1 MSIRRRRR
9 GGDSNI
15 FNSDKRQRM
24 KRIKQEQRQKS
35 GGKGVNTWTPLHY
48 AAYYVILPMVLI
60 FVIEMMGYKSLLG
73 GFRFIIKHP
82 WPYVVNVLMIAT
94 SFCLSLF
101 FRKRRPVIMIFTVL
115 WSICGIANFIL
126 LLNRVTPLT
135 GNDLKLISDLFG
147 VIAKYL
153 NGIQVVLMVIL
164 LVIVFGIIVWAFMTW
179 QPDVKKVSP
188 LRALVITA
196 AMIAVTW
203 GAMLIGWKTGT
214 LETQFPELSASY
226 KKNGVIYCFTN
237 SLVDV
242 GIRKPA
248 NYSAEEIEK
257 QTSTESAS
265 KAENGEKENDKEN
278 GKETE
283 AVKRE
288 GPSPNIVIVQLE
300 TFFDVNR
307 LKDFRFSINPI
318 PNFTALSEQWPSG
331 LFSVPVIGAGT
342 VNTEFEVLT
351 GMNMDDFGAGE
362 YPFKTILTETTMES
376 IAYNL
381 AAQGYATHALHNHT
395 GSFYGRNKVY
405 ANLGFNTF
413 TSVEYMYPRNYTYMG
428 WAKDKVLTG
437 EIEKVLDSTEGP
449 DLAYTVSV
457 QGHGSYPSEPAA
469 VYSRHV
475 MAFSDTI
482 TDEGYMNQVQY
493 YVNQLFEMDE
503 FIKELVDMLEARD
516 EDCIL
521 LMYGDHLPSLNL
533 EDEDLSRG
541 TTFQTNY
548 FIWNNMGLEFDGGN
562 IEAYDVNSMLLGA
575 INVKDGVINA
585 YHQSAKAK
593 MKGFT
598 MNQEQYLEGLKQL
611 EYDILYGEKLCYNG
625 QNPYSPTVLQMGI
638 DPISVSEVYESADGG
653 VIVRGKNFTS
663 YSIVVI
669 DGENQKTQFV
679 DKDMLKV
686 EGVDLW
692 DGAEVKVM
700 QKTLSQTN
708 TLTYHEETTSSEG
721 GGSSESETEAKAGN

>member
-9 GGDSNI
+9 SGDSNI
-15 FNSDKRQRM
+15 FNTDKRQRM
-24 KRIKQEQRQKS
+24 RRIRQEQQQKS
-35 GGKGVNTWTPLHY
+35 GKSVHTWTPFHY
-48 AAYYVILPMVLI
+48 AAYYVLLPMALI
-60 FVIEMMGYKSLLG
+60 FVFEMMGYKSLLG
-73 GFRFIIKHP
+73 GFQFIIKHP

-101 FRKRRPVIMIFTVL
+101 FRKRRPVIMIFTVI

-135 GNDLKLISDLFG
+135 GNDLTLISDLFG

-153 NGIQVVLMVIL
+153 NGVQIVLMVIL
-164 LVIVFGIIVWAFMTW
+164 LVLVMAVIVWAFLTW
-179 QPDVKKVSP
+179 KPDVKKVNP
-188 LRALVITA
+188 LKALVITA
-196 AMIAVTW
+196 AMVAVTW
-203 GAMLIGWKTGT
+203 GSMLIGWKTGT

-257 QTSTESAS
+257 QTSTESEAQKES
-265 KAENGEKENDKEN
+265 EEESKEN
-278 GKETE
+278 ETK
-283 AVKRE
+283 AVKRD

-307 LKDFRFSINPI
+307 LKNFEFSIDPI
-318 PNFTALSEQWPSG
+318 HNFTALCKEWPSG

-381 AAQGYATHALHNHT
+381 AAQGYATHAIHNHT

-405 ANLGFNTF
+405 SNLGFNTF

-469 VYSRHV
+469 VYQRHV
-475 MAFSDTI
+475 LAFSDTI
-482 TDEGYMNQVQY
+482 TDEGYINQMQY

-503 FIKELVDMLEARD
+503 FIRELVDMLEARD

-521 LMYGDHLPSLNL
+521 LMYGDHLPSLDL
-533 EDEDLSRG
+533 EDEDLKRG
-541 TTFQTNY
+541 NTFQTNY
-548 FIWNNMGLEFDGGN
+548 FIWNNMGLEFEGGN
-562 IEAYDVNSMLLGA
+562 IEAYDVNSMILGA

-585 YHQSAKAK
+585 YHQTAKSK

-598 MNQEQYLEGLKQL
+598 MNQEEYLEGLKQL

-625 QNPYSPTVLQMGI
+625 QNPYSPTILQMGI
-638 DPISVSEVYESADGG
+638 DPIRVSEVYESADGG
-653 VIVRGKNFTS
+653 VIVRGSNFTS
-663 YSIVVI
+663 YSTVVI
-669 DGENQKTQFV
+669 DGENYPTQFV

-686 EGVDLW
+686 DGVDLW

-700 QKTLSQTN
+700 QKSLSQTN
-708 TLTYHEETTSSEG
+708 TLTYHEETESQEEKPSQ
-721 GGSSESETEAKAGN
+721 ESETEKAGN